1 MYEDRAPESVWLP
14 KRRWRKLK
22 PVWEARHTGRADGE
36 ALGSVLHQGLVIR
49 AAFDRLRAFEVGT
62 GRERWTWQVP
72 GRDVLAAMSDE
83 VVDGVG
89 LLAHWPDVDDG
100 RKQAS
105 VTALDLTSGETLWTA
120 PRALDELWH
129 DGSELRSGTVAL
141 SGARAMVAT
150 GTAVAALDVRTG
162 RQAWVV
168 RHDRDADVRIGAAGE
183 QLVVVTRHAGT
194 TTVRAVS
201 VADGRVRWKKPL
213 AVDGPVAEVRLVSAD
228 PLLLAVEGE
237 GRRGANC
244 LLRLDADGNTV
255 TEFAAADDGAVI
267 VPHAP
272 WRLDHGQRWTGWA
285 GDTLVTFVDSPSY
298 ERLSRLAGFSLSTGR
313 HLWTRE
319 STWDIG
325 ALAFH
330 RGHVVTLRH
339 HEHEVEERV
348 EWRCE
353 VRVLDPA
360 DGREVARR
368 RLRVT
373 RDEPYAMHLHGDRLL
388 WVSKRSA
395 PDTPPVK
402 AYDWR

>member
-22 PVWEARHTGRADGE
+22 PVWEAQHTGRAESE
-36 ALGSVLHQGLVIR
+36 ALGSLLHEGLVVR

-62 GRERWTWQVP
+62 GRERWTWHVP

-89 LLAHWPDVDDG
+89 LLAHWPDVHNG
-100 RKQAS
+100 QKQAG
-105 VTALDLTSGETLWTA
+105 VTALDLTSGEALWTV

-129 DGSELRSGTVAL
+129 HDSRLRPGTVAL
-141 SGARAMVAT
+141 SGTRAMVAT

-162 RQAWVV
+162 RQAWVMQ
-168 RHDRDADVRIGAAGE
+168 HGRDQDVRIGAAGE
-183 QLVVVTRHAGT
+183 RLVVVTRHEGT
-194 TTVRAVS
+194 ATVRAVS
-201 VADGRVRWKKPL
+201 VADGRVRWKRSP
-213 AVDGPVAEVRLVSAD
+213 AVDGPVAHVRLVCAD

-255 TEFAAADDGAVI
+255 AEFGSADDGAEI

-285 GDTLVTFVDSPSY
+285 GDTLVTFVDSPPY
-298 ERLSRLAGFSLSTGR
+298 EHLSRLAGFSLSTGR
-313 HLWTRE
+313 HLWTWE
-319 STWDIG
+319 SGWGIG

-339 HEHEVEERV
+339 YEHEVEDHV
-348 EWRCE
+348 EWRCK

-373 RDEPYAMHLHGDRLL
+373 QDEPYAMHLQGERLL

-395 PDTPPVK
+395 PLAPPVK